1 MYRLSA
7 YLYGTVKARV
17 PAEALIIR
25 DLNSLETETGVRP
38 DAILAIPKR
47 LRNHS
52 RIQRWRVTENP
63 EIASLTPVSI
73 WTALLSIGLPESA
86 CVLIQH

>member
-25 DLNSLETETGVRP
+25 DLNSLGYLPLPAVNYLILEKPKPEKPKPGSGLRFCDFWVQSQARRAPRTGRV
-38 DAILAIPKR
+38 
-47 LRNHS
+47 LRQS
-52 RIQRWRVTENP
+52 CP
-63 EIASLTPVSI
+63 
-73 WTALLSIGLPESA
+73 
-86 CVLIQH
+86 C

>member
-25 DLNSLETETGVRP
+25 DLNSLGFPPLPAVNYL
-38 DAILAIPKR
+38 ILEKPKPG
-47 LRNHS
+47 S
-52 RIQRWRVTENP
+52 
-63 EIASLTPVSI
+63 
-73 WTALLSIGLPESA
+73 GL
-86 CVLIQH
+86 